1 MKRRTPTNNRRLRW
15 SLCCTG
21 AFLAVLPSA
30 LGQTYSVQGTLPHQA
45 RAINASGQ
53 VAGSDS
59 FDGSTT
65 HAALYSNFQLTDLG
79 TLGGDFSEGVA
90 INGSGQVV
98 GDSTLSNGLTHATL
112 WSNGQIIDLWDA
124 AGGQRRVMPPGSM
137 MRVGCTGWSDTLQPG
152 TSSPPAG
159 SRLRL

>member
-21 AFLAVLPSA
+21 AFLAALPAA
-30 LGQTYSVQGTLPHQA
+30 LGQTYSVQGIAPHQA

-98 GDSTLSNGLTHATL
+98 GDSTLANGLTHATL
-112 WSNGQIIDLWDA
+112 WSNGQIIDLGTLP
-124 AGGQRRVMPPGSM
+124 GGR
-137 MRVGCTGWSDTLQPG
+137 
-152 TSSPPAG
+152 
-159 SRLRL
+159 